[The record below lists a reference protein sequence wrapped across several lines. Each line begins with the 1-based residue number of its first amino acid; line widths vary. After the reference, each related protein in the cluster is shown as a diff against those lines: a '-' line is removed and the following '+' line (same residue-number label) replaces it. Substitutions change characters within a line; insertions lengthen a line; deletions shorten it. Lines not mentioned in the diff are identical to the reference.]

1 METEGAQAPAPGE
14 MIELGWLLVTDVS
27 GSQRRA
33 LDAAREQVRKRL
45 EADFPGFAWRTPLVE
60 HAGAAPGILDEP
72 VARLVEGAQARDSRA
87 WDFALVV
94 TANDLRSHYK
104 SYAFAV
110 PSQALAVAVLSL
122 ARLAPTDPADPVA
135 TGRASVGA
143 TADDVDAQARRI
155 AALALHLLGDLTG
168 LWHRDAPDAVMHG
181 PSSVEDLDRPRVFSA
196 DEAAQLSR
204 ALAEVAD
211 LRLEETP
218 DHAQRAAPLFYLRAC
233 WERHGEIRS
242 AVLQARPW
250 ELPLRLT
257 RLTTAALSA
266 LFLLLV
272 TAEVWDLGTSQ
283 SGPFVATLSLL
294 TLTGT
299 TAFVLAR
306 QRLILRR
313 PRRGPTEQ
321 TVVTNVSAALVVALG
336 FATTYALLFVITVA
350 AGAALFGPELVARWA
365 PAVEARQGWPRD
377 LAVLAGL
384 VSSLGLLIG
393 SLGASFEG
401 NQYFQHVIYADEE
414 T

>member
-1 METEGAQAPAPGE
+1 METGSTQAPAPGE
-14 MIELGWLLVTDVS
+14 MIELGWLLVTDLS
-27 GSQRRA
+27 RSQRRA

-45 EADFPGFAWRTPLVE
+45 EEDFPDFTWRTPLVE
-60 HAGAAPGILDEP
+60 HAGATPGILDEP
-72 VARLVEGAQARDSRA
+72 VARLVEGAQVRDSRA

-94 TANDLRSHYK
+94 TGNDLRAHYK

-122 ARLAPTDPADPVA
+122 ARIAPADPGSTSSA
-135 TGRASVGA
+135 PAPPG
-143 TADDVDAQARRI
+143 ADDVDAPARRI

-168 LWHRDAPDAVMHG
+168 LWHRDAPDAVMHA
-181 PSSVEDLDRPRVFSA
+181 PSSVEDLERPRAFSP

-204 ALAEVAD
+204 ALGEVAD

-218 DHAQRAAPLFYLRAC
+218 DHAQRAAPLFYLRAS
-233 WERHGEIRS
+233 WERLGEIRS

-283 SGPFVATLSLL
+283 SGAFVAALSLL
-294 TLTGT
+294 TLAGT

-321 TVVTNVSAALVVALG
+321 TVVTNVSAGLVVALG
-336 FATTYALLFVITVA
+336 FATTYALLFVITIA
-350 AGAALFGPELVARWA
+350 AGAAIFGPELVSRWA

>member
-1 METEGAQAPAPGE
+1 MAEEPVEPGSAPAPAASE
-14 MIELGWLLVTDVS
+14 LIELGWLLVTDLDPA
-27 GSQRRA
+27 QRRA
-33 LDAAREQVRKRL
+33 LEAARERVRERL
-45 EADFPGFAWRTPLVE
+45 EKDFPDFAWDTPLVE
-60 HAGAAPGILDEP
+60 HAGATPGILDEP
-72 VARLVEGAQARDSRA
+72 VDRLREGAQARDSRA

-94 TANDLRSHYK
+94 TGNDLRSHYK

-122 ARLAPTDPADPVA
+122 ARIAPPAPAD
-135 TGRASVGA
+135 
-143 TADDVDAQARRI
+143 ADAEEADAPARRI
-155 AALALHLLGDLTG
+155 AALALHLLGDLAG
-168 LWHRDAPDAVMHG
+168 LWHRDDPDAVMHA
-181 PSSVEDLDRPRVFSA
+181 PSGVADLERPRVFSA
-196 DEAAQLSR
+196 EEAAQLSR

-218 DHAQRAAPLFYLRAC
+218 AHAQRGAALFYLRAC
-233 WERHGEIRS
+233 WERMGEIRS
-242 AVLQARPW
+242 AVVQARPW

-283 SGPFVATLSLL
+283 SVAFVATLSLL
-294 TLTGT
+294 TLVAT

-336 FATTYALLFVITVA
+336 FATTYALLFAITLA
-350 AGAALFGPELVARWA
+350 AGAALFGPELVSRWA

-384 VSSLGLLIG
+384 VSSLGLVIG
-393 SLGASFEG
+393 ALGASFEG